1 MDHPNVEINSLISIL
16 KQPFDQ
22 ARTKNDLNEIKKN
35 IEKVQFFQDCCNSV
49 NDWQDMGEYLQ
60 YEFRKE
66 GEKVIHRF
74 DDTDALY
81 VIIDGT
87 VDIIVDLKETP
98 MWGKE
103 LADLAKDLELDKSN
117 LIKKI

>member
-1 MDHPNVEINSLISIL
+1 
-16 KQPFDQ
+16 
-22 ARTKNDLNEIKKN
+22 
-35 IEKVQFFQDCCNSV
+35 
-49 NDWQDMGEYLQ
+49 MGEYLQ

-117 LIKKI
+117 LIKKIQKYKDDIGLDQTNIIMQEISTEIGSKILKFF